1 MEKKIQDDFSQ
12 SWEIFRVAT
21 HEKGGLHLIA
31 DMDTKYSLKQLY
43 DMIEVLDVYDSMK
56 QAAQDKALAENKN
69 K

>member
-1 MEKKIQDDFSQ
+1 M
-12 SWEIFRVAT
+12 AT

-31 DMDTKYSLKQLY
+31 DMNTKYSLKQLY